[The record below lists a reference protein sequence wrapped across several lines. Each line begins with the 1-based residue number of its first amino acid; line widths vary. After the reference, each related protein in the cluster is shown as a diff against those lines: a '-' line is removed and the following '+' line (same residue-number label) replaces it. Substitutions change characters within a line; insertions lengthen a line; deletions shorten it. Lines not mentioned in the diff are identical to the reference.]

1 MASNTDNRIELFEE
15 TPVPKAVAQLSIP
28 IVIGCLVMI
37 LYNLAD
43 TFFVGM
49 LNDPIQNAGVTLA
62 SPVLLAFNAITN
74 LFGVGSSSLMSRSL
88 GVKDYDTA
96 KKTSAVAF
104 WCAFVSAAFFSI
116 ACTIFKMPLLHML
129 GSTEATMKATSDYM
143 FWTVTCGAI
152 PSIVNMVMSY
162 MVRSEGGALHASIGS
177 MSGCILNIILDPFF
191 ILPWGL
197 NMGAAGAGCATFISN
212 MFSFGYYLVLNYV
225 KRKSTIVCINPK
237 MVTFDKQILGGI
249 FSIGI
254 PACIQNLLNVVGST
268 ILNNKMAAYGSDPVA
283 AMGIVQKIN
292 MIPVQ
297 IALGVSQGIMP
308 LISYNYAS
316 RNIKRMK
323 ESYNFTVKIAMI
335 FIVVMVICY
344 YIGAGSIV
352 GAFMKNDAV
361 IAIGTK
367 LLRGFCL
374 GLPFMIF
381 DFIAVG
387 VFQATGMG
395 KHALMFALARKI
407 ALEIPAIIILD
418 MIFPLYGLAYSQ
430 LVAEFV
436 LTMIAIVVISKLF
449 KKLEQKNVTALCN
462 KSL

>member
-1 MASNTDNRIELFEE
+1 
-15 TPVPKAVAQLSIP
+15 
-28 IVIGCLVMI
+28 MI

-62 SPVLLAFNAITN
+62 SPVLLAFSAVTN
-74 LFGVGSSSLMSRSL
+74 LFGVGASSLMSRSL
-88 GVKDYDTA
+88 GAKDFDTA
-96 KKTSAVAF
+96 KRTSAVAF
-104 WCAFVSAAFFSI
+104 WGAFAFAAIFSLM
-116 ACTIFKMPLLHML
+116 CTILKTPLLHML
-129 GSTEATMKATSDYM
+129 GSTDATMKSTADYM
-143 FWTVTCGAI
+143 FWTVSCGAI
-152 PSIVNMVMSY
+152 PAIVNMVMSY
-162 MVRSEGGALHASIGS
+162 MVRSEGNALHASIGS
-177 MSGCILNIILDPFF
+177 MSGCILNIILDPIF

-212 MFSFGYYLVLNYV
+212 MFAFGYYFVLNYV
-225 KRKSTIVCINPK
+225 KRKTTIVCINPK
-237 MVTFDKQILGGI
+237 MVSFDKRIIGGI
-249 FSIGI
+249 FAIGI

-268 ILNNKMAAYGSDPVA
+268 ILNNKMAFYGADPVA

-316 RNIKRMK
+316 RNFKRMK
-323 ESYNFTVKIAMI
+323 ESFTFTVKIAMI
-335 FIVVMVICY
+335 FIGAMVTIY

-352 GAFMKNDAV
+352 GTFMKNDIV
-361 IAIGTK
+361 VAIGSK
-367 LLRGFCL
+367 LLRGFCI

-395 KHALMFALARKI
+395 KNALIFALARKLV
-407 ALEIPAIIILD
+407 LEIPAIFILD
-418 MIFPLYGLAYSQ
+418 MLFPLYGLAYSQ
-430 LVAEFV
+430 FVAEFI
-436 LTMIAIVVISKLF
+436 LTIIAIGVIHKLF
-449 KKLEQKNVTALCN
+449 KKLEQKV
-462 KSL
+462 

>member
-1 MASNTDNRIELFEE
+1 MTLDLKARKELFEE
-15 TPVPKAVAQLSIP
+15 TPIPRAVAQLSVP
-28 IVIGCLVMI
+28 IVIGSLVMI

-62 SPVLLAFNAITN
+62 SPVLLAFNAVTN
-74 LFGVGSSSLMSRSL
+74 LFGVGASSLMSRSL
-88 GVKDYDTA
+88 GAKDFDTA
-96 KKTSAVAF
+96 KRTSAVAF
-104 WCAFVSAAFFSI
+104 WGAFAFAAFFSLM
-116 ACTIFKMPLLHML
+116 CTILKTPLLHML
-129 GSTEATMKATSDYM
+129 GSTDATMKSTADYM
-143 FWTVTCGAI
+143 FWTVSCGAI
-152 PSIVNMVMSY
+152 PAIVNMVMSY
-162 MVRSEGGALHASIGS
+162 MVRSEGNALHASIGS
-177 MSGCILNIILDPFF
+177 MSGCILNIILDPIF

-212 MFSFGYYLVLNYV
+212 MFAFGYYFVLNYV
-225 KRKSTIVCINPK
+225 KRKTTIVCINPK
-237 MVTFDKQILGGI
+237 MVSFDKRIIGGI
-249 FSIGI
+249 FAIGI

-268 ILNNKMAAYGSDPVA
+268 ILNNKMAFYGADPVA

-316 RNIKRMK
+316 RNFKRMK
-323 ESYNFTVKIAMI
+323 ESFTFTVKIAMI
-335 FIVVMVICY
+335 FIGAMVTIY

-352 GAFMKNDAV
+352 GTFMKNDIV
-361 IAIGTK
+361 VAIGSK
-367 LLRGFCL
+367 LLRGFCI

-395 KHALMFALARKI
+395 KNALIFALARKLV
-407 ALEIPAIIILD
+407 LEIPAIFILD
-418 MIFPLYGLAYSQ
+418 MLFPLYGLAYSQ
-430 LVAEFV
+430 FVAEFI
-436 LTMIAIVVISKLF
+436 LTIIAIGVIHKLF
-449 KKLEQKNVTALCN
+449 KKLEQRH
-462 KSL
+462 S

>member
-1 MASNTDNRIELFEE
+1 MVSDMKARTELFEE
-15 TPVPKAVAQLSIP
+15 TPIPKAVAKLSIP
-28 IVIGCLVMI
+28 IVIGSLVMI

-62 SPVLLAFNAITN
+62 SPVLLAFNAVTN
-74 LFGVGSSSLMSRSL
+74 LFGVGASSLMSRSL
-88 GVKDYDTA
+88 GAKDFDAA
-96 KKTSAVAF
+96 KRTSAVAF
-104 WCAFVSAAFFSI
+104 WGAFAFAAIFSLM
-116 ACTIFKMPLLHML
+116 CTILKTPLLHML
-129 GSTEATMKATSDYM
+129 GSTDATMKSTADYM
-143 FWTVTCGAI
+143 FWTVSCGAI
-152 PSIVNMVMSY
+152 PAIVNMVMSY
-162 MVRSEGGALHASIGS
+162 MVRSEGNALHASIGS
-177 MSGCILNIILDPFF
+177 MSGCILNIILDPIF

-212 MFSFGYYLVLNYV
+212 MFAFGYYFVLNYV
-225 KRKSTIVCINPK
+225 KRKTTIVCINPK
-237 MVTFDKQILGGI
+237 MVSFDKRIIGGI
-249 FSIGI
+249 FAIGI

-268 ILNNKMAAYGSDPVA
+268 ILNNKMAFYGADPVA

-316 RNIKRMK
+316 RNFKRMK
-323 ESYNFTVKIAMI
+323 ESFTFTVKIAMI
-335 FIVVMVICY
+335 FIGAMVTIY

-352 GAFMKNDAV
+352 GTFMKNDIV
-361 IAIGTK
+361 VAIGSK
-367 LLRGFCL
+367 LLRGFCI

-395 KHALMFALARKI
+395 KNALIFALARKLV
-407 ALEIPAIIILD
+407 LEIPAIFILD
-418 MIFPLYGLAYSQ
+418 MLFPLYGLAYSQ
-430 LVAEFV
+430 FVAEFI
-436 LTMIAIVVISKLF
+436 LTIIAIGVIHKLF
-449 KKLEQKNVTALCN
+449 KKLEQRH
-462 KSL
+462 S

>member
-1 MASNTDNRIELFEE
+1 MTSDMKARTELFEE
-15 TPVPKAVAQLSIP
+15 TPIPKAVAQLSIP
-28 IVIGCLVMI
+28 IVIGSLVMI

-62 SPVLLAFNAITN
+62 SPVLLAFNAVTN
-74 LFGVGSSSLMSRSL
+74 LFGVGASSLMSRSL
-88 GVKDYDTA
+88 GAKDFDTA
-96 KKTSAVAF
+96 KRTSAVAF
-104 WCAFVSAAFFSI
+104 WGAFAFAAIFSLL
-116 ACTIFKMPLLHML
+116 CTTFKTPLLHML
-129 GSTEATMKATSDYM
+129 GSTNATMKSTADYM
-143 FWTVTCGAI
+143 FWTVSCGAI
-152 PSIVNMVMSY
+152 PAIVNMVMSY
-162 MVRSEGGALHASIGS
+162 MVRSEGNALHASIGS
-177 MSGCILNIILDPFF
+177 MSGCILNIILDPIF

-212 MFSFGYYLVLNYV
+212 MFAFGYYLVLNYV

-237 MVTFDKQILGGI
+237 MVSFDRRIIGGI
-249 FSIGI
+249 FAIGI

-268 ILNNKMAAYGSDPVA
+268 ILNNKMAFYGADPVA

-316 RNIKRMK
+316 RNFKRMK
-323 ESYNFTVKIAMI
+323 ESFTFTVKIAMI
-335 FIVVMVICY
+335 FIGAMVTIY

-352 GAFMKNDAV
+352 GTFMKNDIV
-361 IAIGTK
+361 VAIGSK
-367 LLRGFCL
+367 LLRGFCI

-381 DFIAVG
+381 DFISVG

-395 KHALMFALARKI
+395 KNALIFALARKL
-407 ALEIPAIIILD
+407 ALEIPAIFILD
-418 MIFPLYGLAYSQ
+418 MLFPLYGLAYSQ
-430 LVAEFV
+430 FVAEFI
-436 LTMIAIVVISKLF
+436 LTIIAIGVIHNLF
-449 KKLEQKNVTALCN
+449 KKLEQKA
-462 KSL
+462 

>member
-1 MASNTDNRIELFEE
+1 MVSDMKARTELFEE
-15 TPVPKAVAQLSIP
+15 TPIPKAVAKLSIP
-28 IVIGCLVMI
+28 IVIGSLVMI

-62 SPVLLAFNAITN
+62 SPVLLAFNAVTN
-74 LFGVGSSSLMSRSL
+74 LFGVGASSLMSRSL
-88 GVKDYDTA
+88 GAKDFDTA
-96 KKTSAVAF
+96 KRTSAVAF
-104 WCAFVSAAFFSI
+104 WGAFAFAAIFSLM
-116 ACTIFKMPLLHML
+116 CTILKTPLLHML
-129 GSTEATMKATSDYM
+129 GSTDATMKSTADYM
-143 FWTVTCGAI
+143 FWTVSCGAI
-152 PSIVNMVMSY
+152 PAIVNMVMSY
-162 MVRSEGGALHASIGS
+162 MVRSEGNALHASIGS
-177 MSGCILNIILDPFF
+177 MSGCILNIILDPIF

-212 MFSFGYYLVLNYV
+212 MFAFGYYFVLNYV
-225 KRKSTIVCINPK
+225 KRKTTIVCINPK
-237 MVTFDKQILGGI
+237 MVSFDKRIIGGI
-249 FSIGI
+249 FAIGI

-268 ILNNKMAAYGSDPVA
+268 ILNNKMAFYGADPVA

-316 RNIKRMK
+316 RNFKRMK
-323 ESYNFTVKIAMI
+323 ESFTFTVKIAMI
-335 FIVVMVICY
+335 FIGAMVTIY

-352 GAFMKNDAV
+352 GTFMKNDIV
-361 IAIGTK
+361 VAIGSK
-367 LLRGFCL
+367 LLRGFCI

-395 KHALMFALARKI
+395 KNALIFALARKLV
-407 ALEIPAIIILD
+407 LEIPAIFILD
-418 MIFPLYGLAYSQ
+418 MLFPLYGLAYSQ
-430 LVAEFV
+430 FVAEFI
-436 LTMIAIVVISKLF
+436 LTIIAIGVIHKLF
-449 KKLEQKNVTALCN
+449 KKLEQRH
-462 KSL
+462 S

>member
-1 MASNTDNRIELFEE
+1 
-15 TPVPKAVAQLSIP
+15 
-28 IVIGCLVMI
+28 MI

-62 SPVLLAFNAITN
+62 SPVLLAFNAVTN
-74 LFGVGSSSLMSRSL
+74 LFGVGASSLMSRSL
-88 GVKDYDTA
+88 GAKDFDTA
-96 KKTSAVAF
+96 KRTSAVAF
-104 WCAFVSAAFFSI
+104 WGAFAFAAIFSLM
-116 ACTIFKMPLLHML
+116 CTILKTPLLHML
-129 GSTEATMKATSDYM
+129 GSTDATMKSTADYM
-143 FWTVTCGAI
+143 FWTVSCGAI
-152 PSIVNMVMSY
+152 PAIVNMVMSY
-162 MVRSEGGALHASIGS
+162 MVRSEGNALHASIGS
-177 MSGCILNIILDPFF
+177 MSGCILNIILDPIF

-212 MFSFGYYLVLNYV
+212 MFAFGYYFVLNYV
-225 KRKSTIVCINPK
+225 KRKTTIVCINPK
-237 MVTFDKQILGGI
+237 MVSFDKRIIGGI
-249 FSIGI
+249 FAIGI

-268 ILNNKMAAYGSDPVA
+268 ILNNKMAFYGADPVA

-316 RNIKRMK
+316 RNFKRMK
-323 ESYNFTVKIAMI
+323 ESFTFTVKIAMI
-335 FIVVMVICY
+335 FIGAMVTIY

-352 GAFMKNDAV
+352 GTFMKNDIV
-361 IAIGTK
+361 VAIGSK
-367 LLRGFCL
+367 LLRGFCI

-395 KHALMFALARKI
+395 KNALIFALARKLV
-407 ALEIPAIIILD
+407 LEIPAIFILD
-418 MIFPLYGLAYSQ
+418 MLFPLYGLAYSQ
-430 LVAEFV
+430 FVAEFI
-436 LTMIAIVVISKLF
+436 LTIIAIGVIHKLF
-449 KKLEQKNVTALCN
+449 KKLEQRQ
-462 KSL
+462 

>member
-1 MASNTDNRIELFEE
+1 MTNDMNSKVELFEE
-15 TPVPKAVAQLSIP
+15 TPIPKAVAQLSIP
-28 IVIGCLVMI
+28 IVIGSLVMI

-62 SPVLLAFNAITN
+62 SPVLLAFNAVTN

-88 GVKDYDTA
+88 GVKDYETA
-96 KKTSAVAF
+96 KKTSSLAF
-104 WCAFVSAAFFSI
+104 WCAFIAAALFSI
-116 ACTIFKMPLLHML
+116 TYTIFKAPLLLML
-129 GSTEATMKATSDYM
+129 GVTDATMQATEDYM

-152 PSIVNMVMSY
+152 PAIVNMVMSY
-162 MVRSEGGALHASIGS
+162 MVRSEGNALHASIGS
-177 MSGCILNIILDPFF
+177 MSGCILNIILDPIF
-191 ILPWGL
+191 ILPWGF

-212 MFSFGYYLVLNYV
+212 MFAFGYYLVLNYI

-237 MVTFDKQILGGI
+237 MLTFDKRIISGI
-249 FSIGI
+249 FAIGI

-268 ILNNKMAAYGSDPVA
+268 ILNNKMAVYGSDSVA

-292 MIPVQ
+292 MIPMM
-297 IALGVSQGIMP
+297 ISLGISQGIMP

-323 ESYNFTVKIAMI
+323 ESFSFTVKISMLFIGAM
-335 FIVVMVICY
+335 VVVY
-344 YIGAGSIV
+344 YIGAGGIIN
-352 GAFMKNDAV
+352 AFMKNTEV
-361 IAIGTK
+361 VAIGIP

-374 GLPFMIF
+374 GLPFLVF

-387 VFQATGMG
+387 VFQAIGMG
-395 KHALMFALARKI
+395 KNALMFALARKLV
-407 ALEIPAIIILD
+407 LEIPAIFILD

-430 LVAEFV
+430 LIAEFV
-436 LTMIAIVVISKLF
+436 LTIIAIWVIRNLF
-449 KKLEQKNVTALCN
+449 KNLEVSN
-462 KSL
+462 

>member
-1 MASNTDNRIELFEE
+1 MASDMNNKVELFEK
-15 TPVPKAVAQLSIP
+15 TPIPKAVAELSIP
-28 IVIGCLVMI
+28 IVIGSLVMI

-62 SPVLLAFNAITN
+62 SPILLAFNAVTN

-88 GVKDYDTA
+88 GVKDYETA

-104 WCAFVSAAFFSI
+104 WCSFVAAALFSL
-116 ACTIFKMPLLHML
+116 ACTIFKTPLLHML
-129 GSTEATMKATSDYM
+129 GSTDATIQATSDYM

-152 PSIVNMVMSY
+152 PAITNMVMSY
-162 MVRSEGGALHASIGS
+162 MVRSEGNSLHASIGT

-191 ILPWGL
+191 VLPWGL

-212 MFSFGYYLVLNYV
+212 VFSFVYYLVLNYV

-237 MVTFDKQILGGI
+237 MFSFDKRIFGGI
-249 FSIGI
+249 FSVGI

-268 ILNNKMAAYGSDPVA
+268 ILNNKMASYGSDPVA

-292 MIPVQ
+292 MIPLQ
-297 IALGVSQGIMP
+297 ITLGMSQGIMP

-323 ESYNFTVKIAMI
+323 EGFNFTIKISML
-335 FIVVMVICY
+335 FIGVMVCAY
-344 YIGAGSIV
+344 YFGAGAIV
-352 GAFMKNDAV
+352 SAFMKNEAV
-361 IAIGTK
+361 VAIGTP
-367 LLRGFCL
+367 LLRGFCI
-374 GLPFMIF
+374 GLPFLIF
-381 DFIAVG
+381 DFISVG

-395 KHALMFALARKI
+395 KNALIFALARKL
-407 ALEIPAIIILD
+407 ALEIPAIFILD

-430 LVAEFV
+430 FVAEFI
-436 LTMIAIVVISKLF
+436 LSIIAFVVISKLF
-449 KKLEQKNVTALCN
+449 KRLESQEKPA
-462 KSL
+462 